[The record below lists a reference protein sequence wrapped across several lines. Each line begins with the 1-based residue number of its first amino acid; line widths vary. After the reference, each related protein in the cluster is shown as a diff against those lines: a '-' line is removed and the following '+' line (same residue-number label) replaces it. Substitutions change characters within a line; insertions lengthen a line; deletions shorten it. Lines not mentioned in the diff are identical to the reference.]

1 MKPPSKRRFGS
12 FDKYL
17 MHEDISAIRNHFL
30 DNLTAIGIDESQ
42 IVMDN
47 QPSTDV
53 DESRLWVR
61 FQIRPG
67 EKRPSTL
74 GKRKIMTQIGQ
85 VILQVFGPKGSGSE
99 SVYALA
105 GNFADTFR
113 DWVNKSATGSV
124 RAYYSTTQ
132 AYPSLEFLQVNASVS
147 YESNRRE
154 PK

>member
-1 MKPPSKRRFGS
+1 MQ
-12 FDKYL
+12 
-17 MHEDISAIRNHFL
+17 EDFTAIRNHFL
-30 DNLTAIGIDESQ
+30 DSLAAIGIDESQ
-42 IVMDN
+42 VVMEN

-85 VILQVFGPKGSGSE
+85 IILQVFGPKGSGSQ
-99 SVYALA
+99 SVYGLA
-105 GNFADTFR
+105 GSFADAFR
-113 DWVNKSATGSV
+113 DWIDKSANGSV
-124 RAYYSTTQ
+124 RAYHSNTQ
-132 AYPSLEFLQVNASVS
+132 AYPSPDFLQVNASVY

-154 PK
+154 P